1 MPTNRAGSNKVNN
14 SVWLPNLLSVLVTLS
29 QVLTHSCLRPDIRFP
44 FGVDQIIH
52 DGPIRECLIREYGD
66 VYKCG
71 RATEY
76 TRGEYSGVGHARIS
90 KHVVNNQEVQRTAF
104 EHTVASPPNEP
115 FSLPG
120 DSGTLI
126 FNHSCRVL
134 GMVIGVAE
142 MGGLTFITHIDDLF
156 EDIKATTGAAMV
168 RVPGYKRSS

>member
-1 MPTNRAGSNKVNN
+1 M
-14 SVWLPNLLSVLVTLS
+14 TLS
-29 QVLTHSCLRPDIRFP
+29 QVLTHSRLRPDIRFP

-52 DGPIRECLIREYGD
+52 DGLIRECLIREYGD
-66 VYKCG
+66 VYECG

-104 EHTVASPPNEP
+104 EHTVASTPNEP

-120 DSGTLI
+120 DDSGTLI

-134 GMVIGVAE
+134 GMVISVAE

-168 RVPGYKRSS
+168 RLPGYKRSS

>member
-1 MPTNRAGSNKVNN
+1 MELNDDHTSEALNTKHQGVVTHPGVKPRFAITIHMVLFNGSQ
-14 SVWLPNLLSVLVTLS
+14 SLLEVG
-29 QVLTHSCLRPDIRFP
+29 SCLP
-44 FGVDQIIH
+44 
-52 DGPIRECLIREYGD
+52 
-66 VYKCG
+66 
-71 RATEY
+71 T
-76 TRGEYSGVGHARIS
+76 
-90 KHVVNNQEVQRTAF
+90 
-104 EHTVASPPNEP
+104 SPPNEP